1 MRPICKQ
8 EFLEYRRK
16 KRKNNAGK
24 TVYGILADVMEPMI
38 ERNHPMVKE
47 VIANLKVYRCY
58 SNKDWIAAILSELGA
73 IEYSSCTR
81 LKNIN
86 SRPRK
91 SAIVS
96 ICILLGVDLG
106 KSMELLGAAGHKLRD
121 GNDIDD
127 AYSFL
132 IEKRHIESQDLDNIG
147 RLSYYSII
155 EEYNEILFELVKTV
169 KTLDRLGPIPKQE

>member
-1 MRPICKQ
+1 MRPSYRQ
-8 EFLEYRRK
+8 EFLEYK
-16 KRKNNAGK
+16 EDKHKNNPRK
-24 TVYGILADVMEPMI
+24 TVYEILSDVINSMI
-38 ERNHPMVKE
+38 ASNHPMVKE
-47 VIANLKVYRCY
+47 VINNLNMYRCY
-58 SNKDWIAAILSELGA
+58 FNKDWVAAILSELGA

-86 SRPRK
+86 GRPRK

-96 ICILLGVDLG
+96 ICILLGMDLDQ
-106 KSMELLGAAGHKLRD
+106 SAELLRAAGHQLRI

-132 IEKRHIESQDLDNIG
+132 IEKRHMESQDLDNRG
-147 RLSYYSII
+147 RLSYYGII